1 MNKYKVI
8 ILSLL
13 ISFMGAS
20 CEDWL
25 YDNVN
30 EDAAHE
36 VLPQQV
42 LPVVLFYSAQLQF
55 DHAEYGAY
63 LTQTLTTG
71 GRNQTSSFAYK
82 SGWGD
87 FLTMNR
93 HPQWRR
99 HFYDIGVNAK
109 EIIDEAHEAQAWNLE
124 LIGRTLRLMSTQM
137 TTDLFGDMPRSEAY
151 ESNSPHYDTQESIY
165 EWMNQEIEELIGMY
179 EDPTYTE
186 AATNIPIDQSIDR
199 VFAGD
204 LNKWKHY
211 TYALKARLLLRKL
224 PNWENNAATCQAI
237 ITAVNRALEGWEDV
251 LYRFDGGNGAQN
263 SPWGEAFGSTEQGG
277 LGWEGRGNM
286 LNSAVPTK
294 YFMENILGVFES
306 HNNLKGWAEDPRILA
321 FMSARP
327 GPSGTSDS
335 GTEMRYLD
343 TNIGMD
349 VSYKVDNYPTLFPEV
364 DGKKVS
370 VYTQN
375 TGYVPLFLE
384 EELLLIKAEATYWSG
399 DKPTARSLTMQAAEI
414 NFDRFNLSSIYGS
427 SYTRYRNNYLGN
439 ETGTGNYVTTYF
451 PADGFNIG
459 HIMRQKYVCLYLQ
472 PEQWTDMRRYNYSC
486 EENGIQYDNTYVY
499 PGLKRP
505 NNIYEAHWGDDP
517 KAWIN
522 RINYDPETE
531 EKYNKAELER
541 LGAYKNYQWLRKPM
555 IWQKIEKNRSI
566 TTNNNTRY
574 EKQSKNSVS
583 SAGNRRIIGL
593 RNQRPCKR
601 LGRLGTTN
609 RIRLLGA
616 ERCRERR

>member
-204 LNKWKHY
+204 LNKWKHN

-555 IWQKIEKNRSI
+555 IWQ
-566 TTNNNTRY
+566 
-574 EKQSKNSVS
+574 
-583 SAGNRRIIGL
+583 
-593 RNQRPCKR
+593 
-601 LGRLGTTN
+601 
-609 RIRLLGA
+609 
-616 ERCRERR
+616 

>member
-306 HNNLKGWAEDPRILA
+306 HNNLRGWAEDPRILA

-349 VSYKVDNYPTLFPEV
+349 GSYKVDNYPTLFPEV

-555 IWQKIEKNRSI
+555 IWQ
-566 TTNNNTRY
+566 
-574 EKQSKNSVS
+574 
-583 SAGNRRIIGL
+583 
-593 RNQRPCKR
+593 
-601 LGRLGTTN
+601 
-609 RIRLLGA
+609 
-616 ERCRERR
+616 

>member
-1 MNKYKVI
+1 MNKYKAI

-109 EIIDEAHEAQAWNLE
+109 GIIDEAHEAQAWNLE

-306 HNNLKGWAEDPRILA
+306 HSNLKGWAEDPRILA

-555 IWQKIEKNRSI
+555 IWQ
-566 TTNNNTRY
+566 
-574 EKQSKNSVS
+574 
-583 SAGNRRIIGL
+583 
-593 RNQRPCKR
+593 
-601 LGRLGTTN
+601 
-609 RIRLLGA
+609 
-616 ERCRERR
+616 

>member
-384 EELLLIKAEATYWSG
+384 EELLLIKAEATYWNG

-555 IWQKIEKNRSI
+555 IWQ
-566 TTNNNTRY
+566 
-574 EKQSKNSVS
+574 
-583 SAGNRRIIGL
+583 
-593 RNQRPCKR
+593 
-601 LGRLGTTN
+601 
-609 RIRLLGA
+609 
-616 ERCRERR
+616 

>member
-71 GRNQTSSFAYK
+71 GRSQTSSFAYK

-555 IWQKIEKNRSI
+555 IWQ
-566 TTNNNTRY
+566 
-574 EKQSKNSVS
+574 
-583 SAGNRRIIGL
+583 
-593 RNQRPCKR
+593 
-601 LGRLGTTN
+601 
-609 RIRLLGA
+609 
-616 ERCRERR
+616 

>member
-1 MNKYKVI
+1 MNKYKAI

-36 VLPQQV
+36 VLLQQV

-224 PNWENNAATCQAI
+224 PNWENNATTCQAI

-306 HNNLKGWAEDPRILA
+306 HSNLKGWAEDPRILA

-555 IWQKIEKNRSI
+555 IWQ
-566 TTNNNTRY
+566 
-574 EKQSKNSVS
+574 
-583 SAGNRRIIGL
+583 
-593 RNQRPCKR
+593 
-601 LGRLGTTN
+601 
-609 RIRLLGA
+609 
-616 ERCRERR
+616 

>member
-286 LNSAVPTK
+286 LNLAVPTK

-555 IWQKIEKNRSI
+555 IWQ
-566 TTNNNTRY
+566 
-574 EKQSKNSVS
+574 
-583 SAGNRRIIGL
+583 
-593 RNQRPCKR
+593 
-601 LGRLGTTN
+601 
-609 RIRLLGA
+609 
-616 ERCRERR
+616 

>member
-517 KAWIN
+517 KAIAGKSQISKTSTVNFKADMDVFMKNPKLAMHAIN
-522 RINYDPETE
+522 AGDHAYELME
-531 EKYNKAELER
+531 AE
-541 LGAYKNYQWLRKPM
+541 GVANA
-555 IWQKIEKNRSI
+555 
-566 TTNNNTRY
+566 Y
-574 EKQSKNSVS
+574 EKACCGSLDAAYEK
-583 SAGNRRIIGL
+583 
-593 RNQRPCKR
+593 CKK
-601 LGRLGTTN
+601 
-609 RIRLLGA
+609 
-616 ERCRERR
+616 

>member
-99 HFYDIGVNAK
+99 HFYDIGINAK

-555 IWQKIEKNRSI
+555 IWQ
-566 TTNNNTRY
+566 
-574 EKQSKNSVS
+574 
-583 SAGNRRIIGL
+583 
-593 RNQRPCKR
+593 
-601 LGRLGTTN
+601 
-609 RIRLLGA
+609 
-616 ERCRERR
+616 

>member
-555 IWQKIEKNRSI
+555 ILSLIHI
-566 TTNNNTRY
+566 
-574 EKQSKNSVS
+574 
-583 SAGNRRIIGL
+583 
-593 RNQRPCKR
+593 
-601 LGRLGTTN
+601 
-609 RIRLLGA
+609 
-616 ERCRERR
+616 

>member
-251 LYRFDGGNGAQN
+251 LYRFDGGNVAQN
-263 SPWGEAFGSTEQGG
+263 SPWGEAIGSTEQGG

-555 IWQKIEKNRSI
+555 IWQ
-566 TTNNNTRY
+566 
-574 EKQSKNSVS
+574 
-583 SAGNRRIIGL
+583 
-593 RNQRPCKR
+593 
-601 LGRLGTTN
+601 
-609 RIRLLGA
+609 
-616 ERCRERR
+616 

>member
-399 DKPTARSLTMQAAEI
+399 DKPTARSLTMQASEI

-472 PEQWTDMRRYNYSC
+472 PEQWTDMRRYNYSY

-555 IWQKIEKNRSI
+555 IWQ
-566 TTNNNTRY
+566 
-574 EKQSKNSVS
+574 
-583 SAGNRRIIGL
+583 
-593 RNQRPCKR
+593 
-601 LGRLGTTN
+601 
-609 RIRLLGA
+609 
-616 ERCRERR
+616 

>member
-1 MNKYKVI
+1 MNKYKAI

-414 NFDRFNLSSIYGS
+414 NFERFNLSSIYGS

-555 IWQKIEKNRSI
+555 IWQ
-566 TTNNNTRY
+566 
-574 EKQSKNSVS
+574 
-583 SAGNRRIIGL
+583 
-593 RNQRPCKR
+593 
-601 LGRLGTTN
+601 
-609 RIRLLGA
+609 
-616 ERCRERR
+616 

>member
-55 DHAEYGAY
+55 DHAEYGTY

-555 IWQKIEKNRSI
+555 IWQ
-566 TTNNNTRY
+566 
-574 EKQSKNSVS
+574 
-583 SAGNRRIIGL
+583 
-593 RNQRPCKR
+593 
-601 LGRLGTTN
+601 
-609 RIRLLGA
+609 
-616 ERCRERR
+616 

>member
-55 DHAEYGAY
+55 DHAEYSTY

-555 IWQKIEKNRSI
+555 IWQ
-566 TTNNNTRY
+566 
-574 EKQSKNSVS
+574 
-583 SAGNRRIIGL
+583 
-593 RNQRPCKR
+593 
-601 LGRLGTTN
+601 
-609 RIRLLGA
+609 
-616 ERCRERR
+616 

>member
-55 DHAEYGAY
+55 DHTEYGAY

-306 HNNLKGWAEDPRILA
+306 HSNLKGWAEDPRILA

-555 IWQKIEKNRSI
+555 IWQ
-566 TTNNNTRY
+566 
-574 EKQSKNSVS
+574 
-583 SAGNRRIIGL
+583 
-593 RNQRPCKR
+593 
-601 LGRLGTTN
+601 
-609 RIRLLGA
+609 
-616 ERCRERR
+616 

>member
-124 LIGRTLRLMSTQM
+124 LIGRPLRLMSTQM

-555 IWQKIEKNRSI
+555 IWQ
-566 TTNNNTRY
+566 
-574 EKQSKNSVS
+574 
-583 SAGNRRIIGL
+583 
-593 RNQRPCKR
+593 
-601 LGRLGTTN
+601 
-609 RIRLLGA
+609 
-616 ERCRERR
+616 

>member
-93 HPQWRR
+93 HPQWSR

-555 IWQKIEKNRSI
+555 IWQ
-566 TTNNNTRY
+566 
-574 EKQSKNSVS
+574 
-583 SAGNRRIIGL
+583 
-593 RNQRPCKR
+593 
-601 LGRLGTTN
+601 
-609 RIRLLGA
+609 
-616 ERCRERR
+616 

>member
-306 HNNLKGWAEDPRILA
+306 HSNLKGWAEDPRILA

-439 ETGTGNYVTTYF
+439 EIGTGNYVTTYF

-555 IWQKIEKNRSI
+555 IWQ
-566 TTNNNTRY
+566 
-574 EKQSKNSVS
+574 
-583 SAGNRRIIGL
+583 
-593 RNQRPCKR
+593 
-601 LGRLGTTN
+601 
-609 RIRLLGA
+609 
-616 ERCRERR
+616 

>member
-55 DHAEYGAY
+55 DHDEYGAY

-555 IWQKIEKNRSI
+555 IWQ
-566 TTNNNTRY
+566 
-574 EKQSKNSVS
+574 
-583 SAGNRRIIGL
+583 
-593 RNQRPCKR
+593 
-601 LGRLGTTN
+601 
-609 RIRLLGA
+609 
-616 ERCRERR
+616 

>member
-306 HNNLKGWAEDPRILA
+306 HNNLRGWAEDPRILA

-459 HIMRQKYVCLYLQ
+459 HIMRQKYFCLYLQ

-555 IWQKIEKNRSI
+555 IWQ
-566 TTNNNTRY
+566 
-574 EKQSKNSVS
+574 
-583 SAGNRRIIGL
+583 
-593 RNQRPCKR
+593 
-601 LGRLGTTN
+601 
-609 RIRLLGA
+609 
-616 ERCRERR
+616 

>member
-1 MNKYKVI
+1 MNKYKAI

-109 EIIDEAHEAQAWNLE
+109 GIIDEAHEAQAWNLE

-224 PNWENNAATCQAI
+224 PNWESNAATCQAI

-555 IWQKIEKNRSI
+555 IWQ
-566 TTNNNTRY
+566 
-574 EKQSKNSVS
+574 
-583 SAGNRRIIGL
+583 
-593 RNQRPCKR
+593 
-601 LGRLGTTN
+601 
-609 RIRLLGA
+609 
-616 ERCRERR
+616 

>member
-541 LGAYKNYQWLRKPM
+541 LGAYKNNQWLRKPM
-555 IWQKIEKNRSI
+555 IWQ
-566 TTNNNTRY
+566 
-574 EKQSKNSVS
+574 
-583 SAGNRRIIGL
+583 
-593 RNQRPCKR
+593 
-601 LGRLGTTN
+601 
-609 RIRLLGA
+609 
-616 ERCRERR
+616 

>member
-451 PADGFNIG
+451 PADGVNIG

-555 IWQKIEKNRSI
+555 IWQ
-566 TTNNNTRY
+566 
-574 EKQSKNSVS
+574 
-583 SAGNRRIIGL
+583 
-593 RNQRPCKR
+593 
-601 LGRLGTTN
+601 
-609 RIRLLGA
+609 
-616 ERCRERR
+616 

>member
-1 MNKYKVI
+1 MNKYKAI

-414 NFDRFNLSSIYGS
+414 NFDRFNLSSMYGS

-555 IWQKIEKNRSI
+555 IWQ
-566 TTNNNTRY
+566 
-574 EKQSKNSVS
+574 
-583 SAGNRRIIGL
+583 
-593 RNQRPCKR
+593 
-601 LGRLGTTN
+601 
-609 RIRLLGA
+609 
-616 ERCRERR
+616 

>member
-263 SPWGEAFGSTEQGG
+263 SPWGETFGSTEQGG

-306 HNNLKGWAEDPRILA
+306 HNNLRGWAEDPRILA

-555 IWQKIEKNRSI
+555 IWQ
-566 TTNNNTRY
+566 
-574 EKQSKNSVS
+574 
-583 SAGNRRIIGL
+583 
-593 RNQRPCKR
+593 
-601 LGRLGTTN
+601 
-609 RIRLLGA
+609 
-616 ERCRERR
+616 

>member
-30 EDAAHE
+30 EEAAHE

-109 EIIDEAHEAQAWNLE
+109 EIIDEVHEAQAWNLE

-555 IWQKIEKNRSI
+555 IWQ
-566 TTNNNTRY
+566 
-574 EKQSKNSVS
+574 
-583 SAGNRRIIGL
+583 
-593 RNQRPCKR
+593 
-601 LGRLGTTN
+601 
-609 RIRLLGA
+609 
-616 ERCRERR
+616 

>member
-1 MNKYKVI
+1 MNKYKAI

-186 AATNIPIDQSIDR
+186 AAANIPIDQSIDR

-555 IWQKIEKNRSI
+555 IWQ
-566 TTNNNTRY
+566 
-574 EKQSKNSVS
+574 
-583 SAGNRRIIGL
+583 
-593 RNQRPCKR
+593 
-601 LGRLGTTN
+601 
-609 RIRLLGA
+609 
-616 ERCRERR
+616 

>member
-124 LIGRTLRLMSTQM
+124 LICRTLRLMSTQM

-555 IWQKIEKNRSI
+555 IWQ
-566 TTNNNTRY
+566 
-574 EKQSKNSVS
+574 
-583 SAGNRRIIGL
+583 
-593 RNQRPCKR
+593 
-601 LGRLGTTN
+601 
-609 RIRLLGA
+609 
-616 ERCRERR
+616 

>member
-25 YDNVN
+25 YDNIN

-306 HNNLKGWAEDPRILA
+306 HSNLKGWAEDPRILA

-555 IWQKIEKNRSI
+555 IWQ
-566 TTNNNTRY
+566 
-574 EKQSKNSVS
+574 
-583 SAGNRRIIGL
+583 
-593 RNQRPCKR
+593 
-601 LGRLGTTN
+601 
-609 RIRLLGA
+609 
-616 ERCRERR
+616 

>member
-306 HNNLKGWAEDPRILA
+306 HNNLRGWAEDPRILA

-384 EELLLIKAEATYWSG
+384 EELLLINAEATYWSG

-555 IWQKIEKNRSI
+555 IWQ
-566 TTNNNTRY
+566 
-574 EKQSKNSVS
+574 
-583 SAGNRRIIGL
+583 
-593 RNQRPCKR
+593 
-601 LGRLGTTN
+601 
-609 RIRLLGA
+609 
-616 ERCRERR
+616 

>member
-1 MNKYKVI
+1 MNKYKAI

-179 EDPTYTE
+179 EDPTYTG
-186 AATNIPIDQSIDR
+186 AATNIPIDQSMDR

-555 IWQKIEKNRSI
+555 IWQ
-566 TTNNNTRY
+566 
-574 EKQSKNSVS
+574 
-583 SAGNRRIIGL
+583 
-593 RNQRPCKR
+593 
-601 LGRLGTTN
+601 
-609 RIRLLGA
+609 
-616 ERCRERR
+616 

>member
-25 YDNVN
+25 YDNVD

-306 HNNLKGWAEDPRILA
+306 HNNLRGWAEDPRILA

-555 IWQKIEKNRSI
+555 IWQ
-566 TTNNNTRY
+566 
-574 EKQSKNSVS
+574 
-583 SAGNRRIIGL
+583 
-593 RNQRPCKR
+593 
-601 LGRLGTTN
+601 
-609 RIRLLGA
+609 
-616 ERCRERR
+616 

>member
-124 LIGRTLRLMSTQM
+124 LIGRTPRLMSTQM

-555 IWQKIEKNRSI
+555 IWQ
-566 TTNNNTRY
+566 
-574 EKQSKNSVS
+574 
-583 SAGNRRIIGL
+583 
-593 RNQRPCKR
+593 
-601 LGRLGTTN
+601 
-609 RIRLLGA
+609 
-616 ERCRERR
+616 

>member
-306 HNNLKGWAEDPRILA
+306 HNNLRGWAEDPRILA

-505 NNIYEAHWGDDP
+505 NNIYEAHWRDDP

-555 IWQKIEKNRSI
+555 IWQ
-566 TTNNNTRY
+566 
-574 EKQSKNSVS
+574 
-583 SAGNRRIIGL
+583 
-593 RNQRPCKR
+593 
-601 LGRLGTTN
+601 
-609 RIRLLGA
+609 
-616 ERCRERR
+616 

>member
-109 EIIDEAHEAQAWNLE
+109 EIIDEAHEAQVWNLE

-335 GTEMRYLD
+335 STEMRYLD

-555 IWQKIEKNRSI
+555 IWQ
-566 TTNNNTRY
+566 
-574 EKQSKNSVS
+574 
-583 SAGNRRIIGL
+583 
-593 RNQRPCKR
+593 
-601 LGRLGTTN
+601 
-609 RIRLLGA
+609 
-616 ERCRERR
+616 

>member
-204 LNKWKHY
+204 LNKWKLY

-414 NFDRFNLSSIYGS
+414 NFGRFNLSSIYGS

-555 IWQKIEKNRSI
+555 IWQ
-566 TTNNNTRY
+566 
-574 EKQSKNSVS
+574 
-583 SAGNRRIIGL
+583 
-593 RNQRPCKR
+593 
-601 LGRLGTTN
+601 
-609 RIRLLGA
+609 
-616 ERCRERR
+616 

>member
-1 MNKYKVI
+1 MNKYKGI

-199 VFAGD
+199 IFAGD

-555 IWQKIEKNRSI
+555 IWQ
-566 TTNNNTRY
+566 
-574 EKQSKNSVS
+574 
-583 SAGNRRIIGL
+583 
-593 RNQRPCKR
+593 
-601 LGRLGTTN
+601 
-609 RIRLLGA
+609 
-616 ERCRERR
+616 

>member
-306 HNNLKGWAEDPRILA
+306 HSNLKGWAEDPRILA

-375 TGYVPLFLE
+375 TGYVPLFFE

-555 IWQKIEKNRSI
+555 IWQ
-566 TTNNNTRY
+566 
-574 EKQSKNSVS
+574 
-583 SAGNRRIIGL
+583 
-593 RNQRPCKR
+593 
-601 LGRLGTTN
+601 
-609 RIRLLGA
+609 
-616 ERCRERR
+616 

>member
-349 VSYKVDNYPTLFPEV
+349 VSYKVDNYPTLVPEV

-505 NNIYEAHWGDDP
+505 NNIYEAHWGDDA

-555 IWQKIEKNRSI
+555 IWQ
-566 TTNNNTRY
+566 
-574 EKQSKNSVS
+574 
-583 SAGNRRIIGL
+583 
-593 RNQRPCKR
+593 
-601 LGRLGTTN
+601 
-609 RIRLLGA
+609 
-616 ERCRERR
+616 